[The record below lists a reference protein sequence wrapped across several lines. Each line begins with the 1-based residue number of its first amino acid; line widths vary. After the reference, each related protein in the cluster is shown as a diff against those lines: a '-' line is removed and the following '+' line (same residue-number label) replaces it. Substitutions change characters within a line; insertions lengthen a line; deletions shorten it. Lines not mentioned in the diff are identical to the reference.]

1 MLADRVYKVSVFGE
15 FESIQPD
22 PETMLSFMQRFGEEG
37 FVPSLYVE
45 VLASPNGA
53 IQKNR
58 VALITNTGDRKITI
72 GSSRIDIEFIQN
84 EDMQFTKEER
94 DAFNS
99 FASETIE
106 FVFSQ
111 YSKASNRLAI
121 NTESLLI
128 DLTDD
133 QIESFGRRFTTPITI
148 YGENPIK
155 EWSIRL
161 VTRKQEKINDK
172 TEQFNVITAIKKAV
186 LQKAKDNQP
195 ILSEGFSISGDL
207 NTVAENQSY
216 RFDSHDLSS
225 FLMVVNAWLDCI
237 LKDLGDGL

>member
-1 MLADRVYKVSVFGE
+1 MLADRVYKLSVFGE

-84 EDMQFTKEER
+84 EDIQFTKEER

-99 FASETIE
+99 FASE
-106 FVFSQ
+106 
-111 YSKASNRLAI
+111 Y
-121 NTESLLI
+121 
-128 DLTDD
+128 
-133 QIESFGRRFTTPITI
+133 
-148 YGENPIK
+148 K
-155 EWSIRL
+155 E
-161 VTRKQEKINDK
+161 E
-172 TEQFNVITAIKKAV
+172 
-186 LQKAKDNQP
+186 
-195 ILSEGFSISGDL
+195 
-207 NTVAENQSY
+207 
-216 RFDSHDLSS
+216 
-225 FLMVVNAWLDCI
+225 
-237 LKDLGDGL
+237 